1 MSAKKIAVL
10 VCALTTVFAAALD
23 SSLYPRMIAA
33 AGGTFLMGSSEGA
46 FRQTE
51 RIHEVSLKSFFIS
64 ETEITQELYQAVMNQ
79 NPALFKGAEYPV
91 ENVSWFDAVKFCNA
105 LSEQLGFAPAYT
117 IDGDTVSWDRG
128 SRGFRLPTEAEWEYA
143 ARGGQNGFLG
153 ELTRAGYA
161 GSLTVNYTGNLTIG
175 DAAWYAANS
184 GRRTQPV
191 RKKFPNELGLY
202 DMSGNVWEWCWDWF
216 GDYPSD
222 SVYDPEGPPSGRN
235 RVFRGGAFVNPVNQL
250 RVSFR
255 VGNPPSSKANS
266 VGFRIAQNW

>member
-1 MSAKKIAVL
+1 MNQKKIAL
-10 VCALTTVFAAALD
+10 LICALTTVFAAALD
-23 SSLYPRMIAA
+23 NSLYPRMIAV

-51 RIHEVSLKSFFIS
+51 RVHEVSLRSFFIS

-79 NPALFKGAEYPV
+79 NPSQFKGNENPV
-91 ENVSWFDAVKFCNA
+91 ESVSWFDAVKFCNA
-105 LSEQLGFAPAYT
+105 LSEQYGLAPAYT
-117 IDGDTVSWDRG
+117 IDGDTVTWNTE

-143 ARGGQNGFLG
+143 ARGGQSGSLG
-153 ELTRAGYA
+153 ELGKAGYA
-161 GSLTVNYTGNLTIG
+161 GGLTAG
-175 DAAWYAANS
+175 DVGWYGANS

-191 RKKFPNELGLY
+191 RKKLPNELGIY
-202 DMSGNVWEWCWDWF
+202 DMSGNVWEWCWDWY
-216 GDYPSD
+216 GDYPAD
-222 SVYDPEGPPSGRN
+222 SVYNPEGLSSGRN
-235 RVFRGGAFVNPVNQL
+235 RVFRGGAFFNPVNQL